1 MFRAV
6 DSVVGGPT
14 SYSSPGND
22 EVMKFITF
30 STNMNRSPHEGSQ
43 KTEKRHGQIRW
54 ILLFFFFCSLITAS
68 CGGSQLA
75 LAFSFLFLFLL
86 FPADD
91 YIEMSQLFVTSK
103 PVTIQQIS
111 KANST
116 ELLRL
121 AAMDSDE
128 R

>member
-1 MFRAV
+1 MEAV
-6 DSVVGGPT
+6 SW
-14 SYSSPGND
+14 
-22 EVMKFITF
+22 
-30 STNMNRSPHEGSQ
+30 R
-43 KTEKRHGQIRW
+43 
-54 ILLFFFFCSLITAS
+54 LLFLFCFF
-68 CGGSQLA
+68 
-75 LAFSFLFLFLL
+75 FLL

>member
-1 MFRAV
+1 
-6 DSVVGGPT
+6 
-14 SYSSPGND
+14 
-22 EVMKFITF
+22 
-30 STNMNRSPHEGSQ
+30 MNRSPYEESQ

-54 ILLFFFFCSLITAS
+54 IL
-68 CGGSQLA
+68 GRQLAA

-91 YIEMSQLFVTSK
+91 YIKMSKLFVTSK
-103 PVTIQQIS
+103 PVIIRPIS
-111 KANST
+111 VANST

-128 R
+128 K